1 MENKLPN
8 GWTACPLKDVV
19 SSRKGKK
26 PNTVIDH
33 DQKGYDPYILINEL
47 EGNSPRT
54 YTNDSKIPRATEKD
68 VLLVWDG
75 SIGKCASG
83 LSGAVGSTIV
93 VLSPKNGLNTRYL
106 EYFIK
111 RSKNYITET
120 STGSGLQ
127 HVNKS
132 LLKTLEIPLPPD
144 GGQKLIADKLDVLL
158 SKVKDAQFHLDKIP
172 LMLKHLKQSIF
183 LSASKPSNGSWEEYT
198 LSELCDFNGGG
209 TPSRNKAKFWNGNIP
224 WVSPKDMKRDR
235 IEDSKEHISE
245 EGLNNS
251 STRMIPKGAILFV
264 VRGMI
269 LNHTLPVAI
278 TDKPVAI
285 NQDMKALIPKDKEL
299 AEYLFL
305 ACKAASLQIL
315 FYVKEATHGT
325 RRIETDILKEWKIS
339 VPPRSAVNAIVAKA
353 QKSMVFVDSLE
364 KRFSGTLAYTNKLEQ
379 SILAKAFRGELVP

>member
-1 MENKLPN
+1 MENKFPKGWETPLLGDVVTIKSGNSKLTKKKYIPN
-8 GWTACPLKDVV
+8 GKYTAFSGTGPDGKTAFYEHEGDAIILSAVGARCGKCFRANGKWTAIA
-19 SSRKGKK
+19 
-26 PNTVIDH
+26 NTSIIRAKTD
-33 DQKGYDPYILINEL
+33 DP
-47 EGNSPRT
+47 
-54 YTNDSKIPRATEKD
+54 
-68 VLLVWDG
+68 
-75 SIGKCASG
+75 
-83 LSGAVGSTIV
+83 AVY
-93 VLSPKNGLNTRYL
+93 RYL
-106 EYFIK
+106 FYMFNNENFWPKGGTGQPFVKSGVALKEMRIPFPPIPQQK
-111 RSKNYITET
+111 R
-120 STGSGLQ
+120 
-127 HVNKS
+127 
-132 LLKTLEIPLPPD
+132 
-144 GGQKLIADKLDVLL
+144 IADRLDSLL
-158 SKVKDAQFHLDKIP
+158 SKVKDVQFHLDKIP
-172 LMLKHLKQSIF
+172 LILKHLKQSIF

-209 TPSRNKAKFWNGNIP
+209 TPSRNNAKFWNGNIP

-353 QKSMVFVDSLE
+353 QKSMALVDSLE
-364 KRFSGTLAYTNKLEQ
+364 KRFSGTLTYTNKLDQ
-379 SILAKAFRGELVP
+379 SILAKAFRGELVRQG